1 MGFFSFIE
9 QFLPD
14 LNSTVLGE
22 NYFDRTYQM
31 LYLLVKGTIPVE
43 IHTTAVIF
51 VSFQIPAMTEDD
63 FYSSHHLVRNLA
75 LFLKIPS
82 DKIRISKITG
92 GEGLRKKRSMGLVV
106 ELEIGD
112 PPAQFINNDTAG
124 RSSRPLRQSNVMTES
139 APTNDLIKA
148 WQACPQDTPPAPH
161 PEACTG
167 PKTLF
172 PAPLL

>member
-1 MGFFSFIE
+1 MLFWLFSFLE
-9 QFLPD
+9 QFLPN

-51 VSFQIPAMTEDD
+51 VSFQLPAVTEDD
-63 FYSSHHLVRNLA
+63 FYSSHNLVRNLA

-82 DKIRISKITG
+82 DKIRISKIIQG
-92 GEGLRKKRSMGLVV
+92 KSLRRKRSTGLTV

-112 PPAQFINNDTAG
+112 APPQFINNDTTG
-124 RSSRPLRQSNVMTES
+124 MKSRCLREKNVIV
-139 APTNDLIKA
+139 L
-148 WQACPQDTPPAPH
+148 
-161 PEACTG
+161 
-167 PKTLF
+167 
-172 PAPLL
+172 